1 MKMSRFELAISMLQH
16 RDVNKIIFM
25 KIDGKWHLVI
35 RNAICYLIII

>member
-25 KIDGKWHLVI
+25 KIDGKLHLVI